1 MNKRLLT
8 LLLIGMVSISLVACT
23 DDGTQS
29 NNNIQEEQQS
39 SNEEEAN
46 EKVIESIK
54 HGKLLDVNINE
65 DVLVIK
71 AKIEPSLNNKLTIS
85 QNGFNIE
92 DIIKKQGGDK
102 FKEIQYWAVSDMSD
116 GSESKVISFTVNED
130 LIKNIKEGNIVGN
143 QIVDNSEDV
152 WILPSLQE

>member
-65 DVLVIK
+65 DQI
-71 AKIEPSLNNKLTIS
+71 
-85 QNGFNIE
+85 
-92 DIIKKQGGDK
+92 IIKRRLKTDL
-102 FKEIQYWAVSDMSD
+102 V
-116 GSESKVISFTVNED
+116 ESILKPLYFLRLMLYPIVISYKLLQKD
-130 LIKNIKEGNIVGN
+130 H
-143 QIVDNSEDV
+143 
-152 WILPSLQE
+152 ILFS